1 MKLSTALLIALGLGL
16 VHSTASANL
25 LSNPGFEDPVT
36 MDGPPFVGSWEA
48 FTSGPFAVS
57 RNSILMPRTGLQSL
71 ELGIDNQINSFAG
84 VFQDVLGL
92 AAGQVVNY
100 SGWHLSSLESG
111 GIEIRIEWRDS
122 VANME
127 IARTPNFVPS
137 PGSSYEIFN
146 LNAAVP
152 LGADVARVVYAIQS
166 FGGATNQLVYLDD
179 FSLTTDAVETP
190 EPATLGLLGLGGMM
204 ILFTRRRRRTA

>member
-16 VHSTASANL
+16 VQSTASANL

-36 MDGPPFVGSWEA
+36 SDGPPFVGSWEA

-92 AAGQVVNY
+92 TAGEVVNY

-122 VANME
+122 VADVE
-127 IARTPNFVPS
+127 IARTPNFVPL

-152 LGADVARVVYAIQS
+152 LGADTARVVYAIQS
-166 FGGATNQLVYLDD
+166 FTGAINQLVYLDD
-179 FSLTTDAVETP
+179 FSLTTEAVETP
-190 EPATLGLLGLGGMM
+190 EPATLGLLALGGMM
-204 ILFTRRRRRTA
+204 ILFTRRRRRPA